1 MKDKDARAR
10 SASQRVSNRARERG
24 LSRNDALTAYTMD
37 RLLYR
42 LGRSAHVREFFLK
55 GGVLVA
61 NLVTAPHRFTRD
73 IDLLRRHG
81 PPNPEEMRRRFR
93 DVALV
98 QVDDGLRFEPEHVR
112 ATLATRDTEGYDGV
126 RVVMRAHLGDT
137 EVPIQIDI
145 GFGDALEPPA
155 ERRRLASFLDD
166 DPPAEIYAYETGP
179 VLAEKIETLL
189 AKFPAIEHRLKDL
202 LDVVVLARQERFE
215 GDALVAS
222 LRATFTRR
230 ETAADVTVLEELL
243 AGLRGRKW
251 TLGWAVMH
259 REKAV
264 AVPTELVHALVLFE
278 AFVRPLVAAL
288 AGGVTP
294 GTWEPGGPWAATRYP
309 GARS

>member
-1 MKDKDARAR
+1 
-10 SASQRVSNRARERG
+10 
-24 LSRNDALTAYTMD
+24 MD

-81 PPNPEEMRRRFR
+81 PPDPDEMRRRFR
-93 DVALV
+93 EVAAV
-98 QVDDGLRFEPEHVR
+98 AADDGLRFDPEHVR
-112 ATLATRDTEGYDGV
+112 ATLATRDAEGYDGV

-155 ERRRLASFLDD
+155 ERRRLTAFLDD
-166 DPPAEIYAYETGP
+166 DPAAEIYAYETGP

-215 GDALVAS
+215 GEDLVAS

-230 ETAADVTVLEELL
+230 ETAPDLAVLDELL
-243 AGLRGRKW
+243 AELAGRKW
-251 TLGWAVMH
+251 TTRWAVMR

-264 AVPTELVHALVLFE
+264 AVPTDLAEALTVFE

-288 AGGVTP
+288 AGGGTP
-294 GTWEPGGPWAATRYP
+294 RTWAPDGPWTSSHIQTD
-309 GARS
+309 GEG